1 MKAIHLLERCRS
13 ADDEIERL
21 RISVRQK
28 RALATSISA
37 PPGDPNGGGRGS
49 GGDHDKIG
57 RLAADIADL
66 EERIAQREQE
76 KSVEIAAAS
85 VLMDHLPGL
94 ESKILYGYYL
104 RGESTGAVARRL
116 KYQPNYVRRKKREA
130 ERILEELAPAQVA
143 ETLPRWYLQQNE
155 KEVNEREEEREGG
168 A

>member
-1 MKAIHLLERCRS
+1 MKATHLLERCRA

-49 GGDHDKIG
+49 GDHDKIG

-66 EERIAQREQE
+66 EERIALREQE

-85 VLMDHLPGL
+85 VLMDRLPGL

-104 RGESTGAVARRL
+104 RGESTGAISRRL

-130 ERILEELAPAQVA
+130 ERMLEQLEPCEVALA
-143 ETLPRWYLQQNE
+143 LPRWYLKRHDG
-155 KEVNEREEEREGG
+155 KEVDQDER
-168 A
+168 